1 MKSLWQN
8 GAARFDALKPRE
20 RGLIAVAVLA
30 GIVLVAYTAFIEPK
44 LKQARLDVRNATEQQ
59 AQLAALRAQQ
69 AALQAPERN
78 PDVRARAELASLNQ
92 QLGELAGRF
101 AAIET
106 ALVPPQ
112 RMSGLLEEMI
122 GRDTGLRLISLK
134 TLPVT
139 PLLDKKAVDA
149 AGGGAKSPEKSDDA
163 AGGLFKHGVEVRLQG
178 SYQQLAAYLER
189 LEKSKMK
196 LLWSRVSLSAED
208 HPKLV
213 MTLTVYSLSLD
224 RTWLIV

>member
-8 GAARFDALKPRE
+8 GAARFDAMKPRE

-44 LKQARLDVRNATEQQ
+44 LKQARLDVRNVTE
-59 AQLAALRAQQ
+59 QQ
-69 AALQAPERN
+69 AALQVPERN

-149 AGGGAKSPEKSDDA
+149 AGGGA
-163 AGGLFKHGVEVRLQG
+163 RNRRRNRTMQR
-178 SYQQLAAYLER
+178 AAYLER